1 MGRGSLTWRMLVPDR
16 RVVGLAVFLG
26 LGVFLLLVHPAPLQ
40 LNIHLG
46 PAVRSAPAQGSST
59 GQAEGNPGTRAP
71 ATSGSDLMG
80 TLTAPT
86 HSPPARSAELPPAAA
101 APQPAAS
108 STTTLLWPV
117 QPPAF
122 AGPTAQPA
130 ASQPAASP
138 TAIAE
143 PSPIVDQKTQK
154 TAGQSQGCVHGSSSA
169 KGKACDPPGQQKKG
183 PPPKP

>member
-1 MGRGSLTWRMLVPDR
+1 MGRGYLTWRVLVPDR

-46 PAVRSAPAQGSST
+46 PAVRSAPAQASST
-59 GQAEGNPGTRAP
+59 GKAEGSPGARAP
-71 ATSGSDLMG
+71 ATSSSGLME

-86 HSPPARSAELPPAAA
+86 HRPPARSAERPPAAA

-108 STTTLLWPV
+108 ATTTLLWPV

-130 ASQPAASP
+130 ASPPA
-138 TAIAE
+138 IVE